1 MTFSSLAASLNTRF
15 FTLRLKIPIETE
27 IFLIE
32 AQYLSSA
39 TWQQVI
45 ALETSS
51 RAMEYPTLRSQ
62 QGQVET
68 EAPSLSLTQAGN
80 HCTGEWLR

>member
-51 RAMEYPTLRSQ
+51 RAREYPTLRSQ

-68 EAPSLSLTQAGN
+68 EK
-80 HCTGEWLR
+80 LRAYL

>member
-15 FTLRLKIPIETE
+15 FTLRPKIPIETE
-27 IFLIE
+27 ILLIE

-39 TWQQVI
+39 TWWQVI

-51 RAMEYPTLRSQ
+51 RAMEYPVLASQ
-62 QGQVET
+62 QGQVEP
-68 EAPSLSLTQAGN
+68 EKLSAHL
-80 HCTGEWLR
+80 

>member
-1 MTFSSLAASLNTRF
+1 M
-15 FTLRLKIPIETE
+15 
-27 IFLIE
+27 LIE

-39 TWQQVI
+39 TWWQVI

-51 RAMEYPTLRSQ
+51 RATEYPMFGSQ

-68 EAPSLSLTQAGN
+68 EK
-80 HCTGEWLR
+80 LRAYLQPEREITALASG